1 MKIVKLDCKRMRE
14 KKAAH
19 EYIAEALGFPEYYGH
34 NLDALYDC
42 LHETGECRII
52 LQDTCALD
60 SDFGGALLSTFR
72 DAAASS
78 RWLDLEEIKDSAKFE
93 RTFYVVPSICD
104 INSRMSMADTF
115 ALFMDIATEHATQ
128 LGLGNREMAAKG
140 LFWTTIRTRVKFK
153 KRPYM
158 MSKVTASTWPGPPQK
173 ARCDRFYTVT
183 KDGETVIEGRTEW
196 AVVGL
201 QDGKVHSM
209 EGVYP
214 EGLKILDDT
223 VCTEPF
229 TRFEK
234 KWDDAE
240 ELETY
245 TVRSTDIDLGKHM
258 NNVAYIRTALGA
270 FSNAEIKEMAVSEI
284 EVCFRRA
291 CYEGEKLKIVRRGRD
306 IAFIKENGEAAFFA
320 RFI

>member
-1 MKIVKLDCKRMRE
+1 MRTVKLDCKKMQD

-19 EYIAEALGFPEYYGH
+19 EYLAGALGFPEYYGH

-60 SDFGGALLSTFR
+60 SEYGSALLATFR

-78 RWLDLEEIKDSAKFE
+78 RWLDLEEIRDISKFE
-93 RTFYVVPSICD
+93 KTFYVVPSICD
-104 INSRMSMADTF
+104 IDARMGMADAF
-115 ALFMDIATEHATQ
+115 ALFMDIATEHAEQ
-128 LGLGNREMAAKG
+128 LGIGNREMAARG
-140 LFWTTIRTRVKFK
+140 LFWTTVRTRVRFI
-153 KRPYM
+153 KRPAM
-158 MSKVTASTWPGPPQK
+158 MSKVTAGTWPGPPRK
-173 ARCDRFYTVT
+173 ARCDRFYTLS

-201 QDGKVHSM
+201 EDGKAHSM
-209 EGVYP
+209 EDVYP

-223 VCTEPF
+223 LCMEPF
-229 TRFEK
+229 TRFDK
-234 KWDDAE
+234 NFDGAE
-240 ELETY
+240 ELSEY

-270 FSNAEIKEMAVSEI
+270 FSNAELKEMALSEI
-284 EVCFRRA
+284 EVCFRKP
-291 CYEGEKLKIVRRGRD
+291 CYEGEKLRIMRREKDIV
-306 IAFIKENGEAAFFA
+306 FLKESGEAAFFA
-320 RFI
+320 RLI